1 MEWTNGGR
9 YAKRCKLRFNARE
22 AANQDSSWKQDR
34 HPGMSVSNNPSDWM
48 REKAS
53 TPREMPCV
61 SPGKLHKREPPYGSL
76 DLGKQRPVYPAR
88 MVRSHRVHGRQCWQ
102 SVHSKPA
109 RHRCMGDMDSAV
121 SETLTSTHGGPFKED
136 AWQTINPKA
145 SLFQTEEEPGHL
157 AIQSASS
164 SVHPWQR
171 RKAGFGYLSRNLPA
185 GKDWSF
191 QTKLRLDTHQG
202 DMCWTGAMVALRG
215 KMGRRMYGTA
225 WGWRAPIEW

>member
-61 SPGKLHKREPPYGSL
+61 SPGKLHKREPPYRISRPRKTTSSL
-76 DLGKQRPVYPAR
+76 PCQDGTISPCP
-88 MVRSHRVHGRQCWQ
+88 RSTVLAIK
-102 SVHSKPA
+102 SLKPA

-145 SLFQTEEEPGHL
+145 SLFQPRKSQATWPSKLLPAVSIHGSDVRRVL
-157 AIQSASS
+157 AIFPATYRQARTGPSRPSFASIRTRATCAGQE
-164 SVHPWQR
+164 PW
-171 RKAGFGYLSRNLPA
+171 SR
-185 GKDWSF
+185 
-191 QTKLRLDTHQG
+191 
-202 DMCWTGAMVALRG
+202 CG
-215 KMGRRMYGTA
+215 KMGRRYGTA